1 MLKSVK
7 CGTMKFAPVY
17 YEWLVIKDE
26 ELLTSI
32 DIGEM
37 FEDTQGPIDDDYCDM
52 VADQIC
58 EELNYQLKYENKEE
72 LNRVELR
79 NLQRAMKRMFVD
91 RFSEEKEIA

>member
-7 CGTMKFAPVY
+7 CGTMKFAPGY

-32 DIGEM
+32 NVDDV
-37 FEDTQGPIDDDYCDM
+37 FEDTQGPITDDYCDM
-52 VADQIC
+52 VAEDIC
-58 EELNYQLKYENKEE
+58 DVLNEQLRDENKEE
-72 LNRVELR
+72 LNRAELR
-79 NLQRAMKRMFVD
+79 DLQRAMKRMFVD